1 MPHWRLH
8 YHLVWATKGRVPA
21 IEEPEE
27 QTIRRCVRE
36 TANRMGLILHA
47 TGIMPDHIHIA
58 ASIPPKHSV
67 SEVVR
72 AIKGSSSR
80 FINLDLH
87 SDETRFG
94 WQSEFG
100 ALSFS
105 DRGLQDVI
113 EYVTN
118 QRERHS
124 ANNLYAALEMCGE
137 GDRAPVPT
145 GDKCPG

>member
-1 MPHWRLH
+1 MPLWRLH
-8 YHLVWATKGRVPA
+8 YHLVWATKGREPA
-21 IEEPEE
+21 VGETNERA
-27 QTIRRCVRE
+27 IRRSVKE
-36 TANRMGLILHA
+36 TSNRMGLILHA

-58 ASIPPKHSV
+58 VSIPPKYSV

-80 FINLDLH
+80 FINLELR
-87 SDETRFG
+87 SEEPRFG

-105 DRGLQDVI
+105 DRGLHDVI

-118 QRERHS
+118 QLGFPE
-124 ANNLYAALEMCGE
+124 E
-137 GDRAPVPT
+137 
-145 GDKCPG
+145 